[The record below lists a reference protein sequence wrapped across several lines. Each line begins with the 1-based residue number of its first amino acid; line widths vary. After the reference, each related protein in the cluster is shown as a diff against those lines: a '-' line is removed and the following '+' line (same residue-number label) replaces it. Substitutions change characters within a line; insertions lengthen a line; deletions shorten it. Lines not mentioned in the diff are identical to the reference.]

1 MERKKLSNF
10 SYKKVLSFAYLAF
23 FSLLFINT
31 ALNLILD
38 MFIREYKPYF
48 LPTNIENCSI
58 ISYILNLAGAAY
70 IGFIEI
76 ICIII
81 QLVGIVFIGDF
92 DNEEFKLS
100 TSIIVPIMTQV
111 CPFINTIIQF
121 IINKDL
127 AKVQFVC
134 ISVMVLINFVFLF
147 L

>member
-1 MERKKLSNF
+1 MENRLWWKILSG
-10 SYKKVLSFAYLAF
+10 S
-23 FSLLFINT
+23 LFIT
-31 ALNLILD
+31 
-38 MFIREYKPYF
+38 FF
-48 LPTNIENCSI
+48 L
-58 ISYILNLAGAAY
+58 
-70 IGFIEI
+70 IEI

-100 TSIIVPIMTQV
+100 TSIIVPIITQV
-111 CPFINTIIQF
+111 CLVINTIIRF

>member
-1 MERKKLSNF
+1 MENNNMENNLWWKILSG
-10 SYKKVLSFAYLAF
+10 S
-23 FSLLFINT
+23 LFIT
-31 ALNLILD
+31 
-38 MFIREYKPYF
+38 FF
-48 LPTNIENCSI
+48 L
-58 ISYILNLAGAAY
+58 
-70 IGFIEI
+70 IEI

-100 TSIIVPIMTQV
+100 TSIIVPIITQV
-111 CPFINTIIQF
+111 CLVINTIIRF

-127 AKVQFVC
+127 TKVQFVC

>member
-1 MERKKLSNF
+1 MENRLWWKILSGSLF
-10 SYKKVLSFAYLAF
+10 IT
-23 FSLLFINT
+23 FSL
-31 ALNLILD
+31 
-38 MFIREYKPYF
+38 
-48 LPTNIENCSI
+48 
-58 ISYILNLAGAAY
+58 
-70 IGFIEI
+70 IEI

-92 DNEEFKLS
+92 GNEEFKLS

-111 CPFINTIIQF
+111 CPFNTIIQF

>member
-1 MERKKLSNF
+1 MENRLWWKILSG
-10 SYKKVLSFAYLAF
+10 S
-23 FSLLFINT
+23 LFIT
-31 ALNLILD
+31 FFLI
-38 MFIREYKPYF
+38 K
-48 LPTNIENCSI
+48 
-58 ISYILNLAGAAY
+58 
-70 IGFIEI
+70 I

-100 TSIIVPIMTQV
+100 TSIIVPIITQV
-111 CPFINTIIQF
+111 CLVINTIIRF